1 MQLTWYGYSNSMYTF
16 DLTEELLYRAGFRR
30 VVRCRYRETASEYA
44 AITALDNRERESFFV
59 DAFK

>member
-1 MQLTWYGYSNSMYTF
+1 MYTF
-16 DLTEELLYRAGFRR
+16 DFTEELLYRAGFRR
-30 VVRCRYRETASEYA
+30 VVRCKYRETVSEFP